1 MNNHSGN
8 HLLQDGFELPE
19 APAYTKPIPPAAITS
34 IVNDAMTGQHTCPSC
49 IALEEANQALA
60 KQVAYLT
67 NESREMRDRLSGR
80 EFE

>member
-1 MNNHSGN
+1 MTNHSGN

-60 KQVAYLT
+60 RRVVSLS
-67 NESREMRDRLSGR
+67 NEARELRDRLDGR
-80 EFE
+80 EFD

>member
-19 APAYTKPIPPAAITS
+19 APVYNKPIPPTAITS
-34 IVNDAMTGQHTCPSC
+34 IVNDAMTVQHTCPSC

-60 KQVAYLT
+60 
-67 NESREMRDRLSGR
+67 MRIDVLLLEKRSLEDRAMGKVYD
-80 EFE
+80 